1 MVSLIFE
8 ESAFEAITQSISKLE
23 VVAAVMSFIL
33 VPKYST
39 IRLFLF
45 HIHSVH
51 DPYDLSKSIFQTL
64 SPVRH
69 SPVYTTEV
77 QTSNKSP
84 VFVY

>member
-1 MVSLIFE
+1 MSLIFE
-8 ESAFEAITQSISKLE
+8 ESAFEVILQLILKLAVG
-23 VVAAVMSFIL
+23 VVVMSFIP
-33 VPKYST
+33 VPKYLT
-39 IRLFLF
+39 TRFFLF

-64 SPVRH
+64 SPVH
-69 SPVYTTEV
+69 HFPAYTTEV